1 MFFLENII
9 IINVFNIFTE
19 MRLIGFSKIHLSTF
33 YPIFASIC
41 YITRQYSLTLIKN
54 NEKEYPILFQEFL
67 IFPGEMLCGVLY
79 LILKKS
85 TSIDVS
91 DKSRRR
97 STYKQLTFTETQ
109 KQNPIKIYLIFF
121 NILSK

>member
-41 YITRQYSLTLIKN
+41 YITRQYSLTLISLKLN
-54 NEKEYPILFQEFL
+54 IIPHIAFHREK
-67 IFPGEMLCGVLY
+67 
-79 LILKKS
+79 
-85 TSIDVS
+85 
-91 DKSRRR
+91 
-97 STYKQLTFTETQ
+97 
-109 KQNPIKIYLIFF
+109 
-121 NILSK
+121 